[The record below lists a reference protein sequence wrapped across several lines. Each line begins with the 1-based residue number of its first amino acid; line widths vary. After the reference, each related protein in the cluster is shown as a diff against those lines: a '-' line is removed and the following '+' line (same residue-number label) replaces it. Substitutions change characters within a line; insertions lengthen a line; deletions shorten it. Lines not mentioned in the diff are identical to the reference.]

1 MKDLVKNPLGIIALF
16 ISLIYAFANLL
27 LGATA
32 TSLDH
37 DERFPLIAFIVLFPI
52 VVLGVFYL
60 LVTRHHGK
68 LYAPGDY
75 KDDKSFLRT
84 LTQEERELKL
94 AKEVQEVQYAQQEQE
109 AVPTPAGEATEKVTP
124 QTNTQSTSQAPE
136 KFSDIRSELQLVESL
151 VVSKFESE
159 FKQRAERDV
168 GVGGTSVNFDALF
181 HTGGKLTFL
190 EVKMVRHLN
199 AFNMMLDRIL
209 YNAVIADRAL
219 NSNFKL
225 VVAIVHTFSSQD
237 TARLESV
244 WSRRTEGCPAS
255 VELRL
260 IGREELGG

>member
-1 MKDLVKNPLGIIALF
+1 MKDLVKNPIGIIALF

-32 TSLDH
+32 GTLDH
-37 DERFPLIAFIVLFPI
+37 AERFPLIAFIVLFPV

-94 AKEVQEVQYAQQEQE
+94 EKEAQEVQEAQDAQAPCQPEQSD
-109 AVPTPAGEATEKVTP
+109 AQRPA
-124 QTNTQSTSQAPE
+124 QNTQQTAQRA
-136 KFSDIRSELQLVESL
+136 SDIRNELQLVESL
-151 VVSKFESE
+151 TVSKFESE

-168 GVGGTSVNFDALF
+168 GVGSGGVNFDAF
-181 HTGGKLTFL
+181 FDIGGKFTFL
-190 EVKMVRHLN
+190 EIKIGRHP
-199 AFNMMLDRIL
+199 ATFNMMLDRIL
-209 YNAVIADRAL
+209 YNAIVADRFL

-225 VVAIVHTFSSQD
+225 IVALVHDFSA
-237 TARLESV
+237 TELARIESI
-244 WSRRTEGCPAS
+244 WRCRTEGCPAA

-260 IGREELGG
+260 IARNELGG